1 MARPPL
7 LPDSLILDLIA
18 ELRAQHAV
26 LTGTRVRE
34 ELERRHGHRAGVA
47 RLYRL
52 LARATAPLP
61 PASPPAPATPPPSMA
76 EATDLRAQLA
86 EALERA
92 RLAEHREERHQVRWS
107 NEIHALRE
115 QVRTLAHAAQ
125 RLPLLER
132 EVLDRSRELASA
144 YLRMSD
150 LESQLRTLE
159 QR

>member
-52 LARATAPLP
+52 LARATAPP
-61 PASPPAPATPPPSMA
+61 PAAPPPTLATSPPADAA
-76 EATDLRAQLA
+76 DLHAQLDA
-86 EALERA
+86 ALERA
-92 RLAEHREERHQVRWS
+92 RLAEHREEHHQARWAG
-107 NEIHALRE
+107 EIHALRE
-115 QVRTLAHAAQ
+115 QVRAHLDASH
-125 RLPLLER
+125 RLKSLEL
-132 EVLDRSRELASA
+132 ELLDRSRELASA

-150 LESQLRTLE
+150 LESRLRTLE

>member
-52 LARATAPLP
+52 LARATAPP
-61 PASPPAPATPPPSMA
+61 PAAAPPTMATSPRADAA
-76 EATDLRAQLA
+76 DLHAQLDA
-86 EALERA
+86 ALERA
-92 RLAEHREERHQVRWS
+92 RLAEHREEHHQARWAG
-107 NEIHALRE
+107 EIHALRE
-115 QVRTLAHAAQ
+115 QVRAHLDASH
-125 RLPLLER
+125 RLKSLEL
-132 EVLDRSRELASA
+132 ELLDRSRELASA

-150 LESQLRTLE
+150 LESRLQTLE

>member
-52 LARATAPLP
+52 LARATAPP
-61 PASPPAPATPPPSMA
+61 PAAPTPTLATSPPADAA
-76 EATDLRAQLA
+76 DLHAQLDA
-86 EALERA
+86 ALERA
-92 RLAEHREERHQVRWS
+92 RLAEHREEHHQARWAG
-107 NEIHALRE
+107 EIHALRE
-115 QVRTLAHAAQ
+115 QVRAHLDASH
-125 RLPLLER
+125 RLKSLEL
-132 EVLDRSRELASA
+132 ELLDRSRELASA

-150 LESQLRTLE
+150 LESRLRTLE